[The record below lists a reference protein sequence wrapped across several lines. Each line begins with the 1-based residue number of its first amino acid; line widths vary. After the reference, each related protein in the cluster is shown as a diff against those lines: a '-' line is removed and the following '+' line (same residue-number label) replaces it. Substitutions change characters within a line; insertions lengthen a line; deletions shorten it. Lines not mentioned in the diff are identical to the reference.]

1 VTDVSESVATFGPGD
16 RLMGILTRPAQP
28 RADAPACL
36 LFNAGVV
43 HRIGP
48 HRINV
53 KLARALAQRGFTCLR
68 LDLAGLG
75 DSPVAAEAASVN
87 SADQAIADL
96 RLAMD
101 WLEATQGVRR
111 FVVFGLCTGARH
123 GYRLA
128 QVDDRVTG
136 LLMYDGYVFPT
147 LKTRFLRR
155 RKRLKALSWG
165 ALLRKPVDWLFNKP
179 PPRKIY
185 ELAADEPTHPTP
197 AEFRAA
203 MDAVAA
209 RGTAIYTLH
218 SGSFIATVNY
228 AGQWRDKFRG
238 ALFLRHSRHDYLPE
252 LDHTLSSVAAQRT
265 LIALVGDW
273 VQGLSSAVG
282 SNGSSTHERPPAP

>member
-1 VTDVSESVATFGPGD
+1 MTEVRESVAAFGPGN
-16 RLMGILTRPAQP
+16 RLLGILTRPAQP

-87 SADQAIADL
+87 SSDQAIADL

-101 WLEATQGVRR
+101 WLEATQGVHR

-128 QVDDRVTG
+128 QVDDRLAG

-147 LKTRFLRR
+147 LKTRLVRR
-155 RKRLKALSWG
+155 RKRLRALSWG
-165 ALLRKPVDWLFNKP
+165 ALLRKPVEWLFHKP
-179 PPRKIY
+179 PQRKIY
-185 ELAADEPTHPTP
+185 EMAADEPTHPTP

-218 SGSFIATVNY
+218 SGSFIATINY
-228 AGQWRDKFRG
+228 ANQWRDKFRG
-238 ALFLRHSRHDYLPE
+238 ALFLEHSRHDYLPE
-252 LDHTLSSVAAQRT
+252 LDHTLSSVAAQRKLVT
-265 LIALVGDW
+265 LVGDW
-273 VQGLSSAVG
+273 VQGLPTTAGGNAG
-282 SNGSSTHERPPAP
+282 STQDGPAAP